1 LSAPIGQNLV
11 AGNRHKSFC
20 SISLWKT
27 DVPPFRSSRA
37 PADEFRQKTVEFLLP
52 GFSYGPEND
61 SATADSLQA
70 IAAATGGA
78 ASDPL
83 ANPLGG
89 YGSNTAG
96 GVLQNLGKVNVTI
109 VSPITNNGLIK
120 IMQGDDYKATD
131 NRAIPF
137 PLPVAQWG
145 DLTNATVAFVA
156 VRAGSRIGPL
166 AGTIVNGN
174 SSAQAAQVELAA
186 ADTSGIR
193 ASDNQND
200 TYEYAVRVLK
210 AADEITVFRGPL
222 LLERNLFV

>member
-1 LSAPIGQNLV
+1 
-11 AGNRHKSFC
+11 
-20 SISLWKT
+20 
-27 DVPPFRSSRA
+27 
-37 PADEFRQKTVEFLLP
+37 
-52 GFSYGPEND
+52 
-61 SATADSLQA
+61 LQA
-70 IAAATGGA
+70 IAGATGGA

-83 ANPLGG
+83 ANPLGN

-109 VSPITNNGLIK
+109 VSPITNTGLIK
-120 IMQGDDYKATD
+120 ITQGDDYKAAD

-174 SSAQAAQVELAA
+174 ASGQAAQVELAA
-186 ADTSGIR
+186 ADTSGAR
-193 ASDNQND
+193 PSDNQND
-200 TYEYAVRVLK
+200 TYEYAVRVVK
-210 AADEITVFRGPL
+210 AGDEITVFRGPL
-222 LLERNLFV
+222 LLERNLFR